1 MANPKTIR
9 DVLGGKHDPHDLAA
23 EATVLQDFLADQ
35 LTLAIAV
42 RGKPDTACR
51 AEGGLNGLQLARRRL
66 GPEEPLRTQKNRCP
80 ALPVGVH
87 LLWLKQRD
95 QVPLGR
101 RPRQRKSSSTR
112 PRR

>member
-51 AEGGLNGLQLARRRL
+51 AEGRRL